1 MKKTV
6 RLFLLSFFLSA
17 TCMAQDLKLQSA
29 TRQETTGRLSH
40 EHINHHSI
48 CYRFSLSPVNK
59 DIVFDSLYM
68 PNIAIKLDQTLSN
81 RDPNNSLYVRINAT
95 GNTYDILVSNPPQH
109 ATPKGQD
116 TATLR
121 HFTGDGLIIY
131 TCKGKNYAIPVV
143 NMKLL
148 HPARIE

>member
-17 TCMAQDLKLQSA
+17 TCMAQELKLQSA

-48 CYRFSLSPVNK
+48 CYRFSLSHVNK

-68 PNIAIKLDQTLSN
+68 PNIAIKLDQTLDS
-81 RDPNNSLYVRINAT
+81 RDPNGSLYVRINAT
-95 GNTYDILVSNPPQH
+95 GDTYNILVSNPPQL
-109 ATPKGQD
+109 PSNKGQD

-121 HFTGDGLIIY
+121 QFTGDGLIIY
-131 TCKGKNYAIPVV
+131 TCKGKNYAIPIV